1 MLLWNLLFIEKSERQ
16 EGNRLQKAS
25 AATLS
30 ALEEEEENRGVN
42 WFNVQRII

>member
-1 MLLWNLLFIEKSERQ
+1 MLLYNLLFIEKSERQ
-16 EGNRLQKAS
+16 EGNRLRKAS

-30 ALEEEEENRGVN
+30 ALEEEENRGLN